1 MEISENRKAVVNGA
15 DLPRQLL
22 AVRAPLPLQQIL
34 EITHPQER
42 HILASTRLFDRPL
55 LAPVPARR

>member
-1 MEISENRKAVVNGA
+1 
-15 DLPRQLL
+15 
-22 AVRAPLPLQQIL
+22 VRAPLPLQQVL

-42 HILASTRLFDRPL
+42 HILASTRFVDRPL